1 MSRSGATVRS
11 EDDGRLPPRQSAP
24 IGDDE
29 AFQRCEQGDC
39 AAARVAEGHCVEHV
53 SQEGLC
59 VAVAR
64 WKSGEPLDAR
74 EASIDS
80 KCLERLLDAL
90 ASMEI
95 EPESEELTRL
105 RPGSCGAVH
114 FERASF
120 DGRADFT
127 GLSFPGPIY
136 FDHATF
142 LGPAD
147 FSKTTFAQHADFD
160 HVIFEDSACFEQA
173 IFNDHAGFERASFQ
187 GSATFDATKFRSYVD
202 LEAASFAHDASM
214 QGATFQLAR
223 QIGPFV
229 VARKLKLDKSVFS
242 ERVMIEVVAEAV
254 TARTTVFAD
263 GVRLSVGGAEVDLH
277 QADLGRASTLAGIE
291 KDGAQP
297 ALVTLCGAQ
306 VAGLSISGFDLCDCQ
321 FFGAHGLESLNIESS
336 CEWLHPRSS
345 RCIDREMIA
354 EERDWRCR
362 EQRRRCA
369 RRRAC
374 RWLTIHWSDPDP
386 DRQRRTETREVLDP
400 GQLAGLYR
408 ALRKAREDSK
418 DQAGAADLYYGEME
432 TRRRTPIPKKRGRLR
447 ACADKFVIYGYWL
460 LAGYGLRASRAVTAL
475 AVMILLVAA
484 PLALWG
490 FHPPRAYLRSVLF
503 AAQSSLT
510 LVHPPEAHLSASG
523 EVIQIV
529 VRLAGPALV
538 GLAILS
544 LRSRIKR

>member
-1 MSRSGATVRS
+1 V
-11 EDDGRLPPRQSAP
+11 
-24 IGDDE
+24 
-29 AFQRCEQGDC
+29 
-39 AAARVAEGHCVEHV
+39 RVAEGHCVEHV

-59 VAVAR
+59 VAVTR

-120 DGRADFT
+120 NGRADFT

-160 HVIFEDSACFEQA
+160 HVTFEDSACFEQA

-202 LEAASFAHDASM
+202 LEAASFAHAASM

-229 VARKLKLDKSVFS
+229 VARKLKLDESVFS

-345 RCIDREMIA
+345 RCIDREMIT

-386 DRQRRTETREVLDP
+386 DRQRRAETREVLDP

-432 TRRRTPIPKKRGRLR
+432 MRRRTPIPTKRGRLR

-490 FHPPRAYLRSVLF
+490 FHQPRAYLRSVLF

-510 LVHPPEAHLSASG
+510 LLHPPEAHLSAPG